1 MIEGHIF
8 VDAYFT
14 NNERTVVETVWF
26 SEDDQSYRTYNIIAE
41 DGEADWHKLLETIN
55 VDDIHE
61 RTYKKIKEQDEI
73 LKDSVVEVAT
83 ERGLIYDVNVVS
95 SDMYNALVRVL
106 FDKFDEEEHKEKLFM
121 MKLKLFEYP
130 AIQRSKNNKLK
141 SELRKAKTPL
151 EATKIAIQ
159 IAEG

>member
-26 SEDDQSYRTYNIIAE
+26 SEDDQAYRTYNIIAE

>member
-159 IAEG
+159 IAES